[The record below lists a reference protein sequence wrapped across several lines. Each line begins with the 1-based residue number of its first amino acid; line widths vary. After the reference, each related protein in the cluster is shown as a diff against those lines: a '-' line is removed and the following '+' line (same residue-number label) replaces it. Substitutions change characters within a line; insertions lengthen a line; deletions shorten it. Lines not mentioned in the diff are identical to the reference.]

1 MIGMNIHNKR
11 QNMLAPGITYE
22 KRETLKNYQ
31 LTLTMAELVVN
42 GELQRYSARMK
53 QYMQDNGLYR
63 QRPKKS
69 INAIVAATQKMQ
81 FDSFVW
87 EQYSSIVSVTQSFP
101 IYKKAY
107 VEEGESIHMKTLQI
121 YSKSVSDKVQIMFF
135 SYKQLFDKHRFPHS
149 ELIAAAY
156 IVMEMSLTA
165 RDISKTIHK
174 LIDNMVY
181 GYETGSQ
188 PNLRVLSNI
197 EVSVRELL
205 ADVFC
210 GVDME
215 VAKKDLEAI
224 RQPLESIAAALVDG
238 TPVKAMLNAIAEH
251 TFRYMDFCI
260 VKLWLASHN
269 GLTDKERTAL
279 DELGVD
285 TDALMAQLRALP
297 LPEYEDVWDLQEEL
311 PSGEEIDGTPICD
324 FYLKCCDRVPYI
336 VDLKKM
342 KENCTNYQS

>member
-1 MIGMNIHNKR
+1 
-11 QNMLAPGITYE
+11 
-22 KRETLKNYQ
+22 
-31 LTLTMAELVVN
+31 
-42 GELQRYSARMK
+42 
-53 QYMQDNGLYR
+53 
-63 QRPKKS
+63 
-69 INAIVAATQKMQ
+69 
-81 FDSFVW
+81 
-87 EQYSSIVSVTQSFP
+87 
-101 IYKKAY
+101 
-107 VEEGESIHMKTLQI
+107 
-121 YSKSVSDKVQIMFF
+121 
-135 SYKQLFDKHRFPHS
+135 
-149 ELIAAAY
+149 
-156 IVMEMSLTA
+156 
-165 RDISKTIHK
+165 
-174 LIDNMVY
+174 MVY